1 MNVDRE
7 TEMNLSRREIRVPLL
22 HQFLLGHK
30 ATEATNNICKTMGQ
44 DIVSTPTA
52 QRWFNRFNKGNYEL
66 NDSSRSGRLVEV
78 DLDRLQLTFS
88 RATWMLSYY
97 DGNT

>member
-7 TEMNLSRREIRVPLL
+7 TEMNLSRREIHVLLL
-22 HQFLLGHK
+22 HPFFLSHK
-30 ATEATNNICKTMGQ
+30 ATEATNNICKTMSQ
-44 DIVSTPTA
+44 DIISTPTA
-52 QRWFNRFNKGNYEL
+52 QRWFNKGNYEL

-78 DLDRLQLTFS
+78 DLDRLQPTFS

-97 DGNT
+97 GGNT